1 MTYFENK
8 ENIKV
13 DLKKFKNLVVEY
25 YRYISNI
32 CLCYDDKNFEQLRGK
47 YIFIKEYLETLNT
60 FDNTTLKE
68 LKKIYLE
75 YLIDKIFLDEFNTKN
90 LVIGIIQKQQKH
102 GINEENISLIAKCKS
117 KLNKLNI
124 KIEILKRQI

>member
-32 CLCYDDKNFEQLRGK
+32 CLCYDDKNFEQLRDK
-47 YIFIKEYLETLNT
+47 YIFIKEFLETLGVKV
-60 FDNTTLKE
+60 FDNNSTTPE
-68 LKKIYLE
+68 RYYWYLAWSG
-75 YLIDKIFLDEFNTKN
+75 LTR
-90 LVIGIIQKQQKH
+90 
-102 GINEENISLIAKCKS
+102 KS
-117 KLNKLNI
+117 VKTWNYFWPNYPSWPPTNPAPSV
-124 KIEILKRQI
+124 Q

>member
-1 MTYFENK
+1 M
-8 ENIKV
+8 
-13 DLKKFKNLVVEY
+13 
-25 YRYISNI
+25 
-32 CLCYDDKNFEQLRGK
+32 
-47 YIFIKEYLETLNT
+47 
-60 FDNTTLKE
+60 
-68 LKKIYLE
+68 
-75 YLIDKIFLDEFNTKN
+75 IDKIFLDEFNTKN

>member
-1 MTYFENK
+1 M
-8 ENIKV
+8 
-13 DLKKFKNLVVEY
+13 
-25 YRYISNI
+25 
-32 CLCYDDKNFEQLRGK
+32 CYDDKNFEQLRDK